1 MAGLR
6 LVLESLEPQVI
17 YKSTIIIRSLSSP
30 SSPPLSA
37 AAAAGFLDRCSL
49 CRRKL
54 LPGKDIYMYKGDEA
68 FCTVE
73 CRCRRMV
80 MDEEE
85 KKISSSLS
93 QGKKILN

>member
-6 LVLESLEPQVI
+6 QVLDSVDPQVI
-17 YKSTIIIRSLSSP
+17 YKSTIIIRSSSTP
-30 SSPPLSA
+30 SPPPLSA
-37 AAAAGFLDRCSL
+37 AAATGFLDRCFL

-68 FCTVE
+68 FCTEE
-73 CRCRRMV
+73 CRRRRIV

-85 KKISSSLS
+85 RKSSSLS
-93 QGKKILN
+93 RGKNILN